1 MRRVIYVV
9 CGWLLLVIGV
19 VVTPMPVPIP
29 MIGLA
34 PFLIGCAILTRH
46 SKSFRRGLQ
55 RVRHRFE
62 WLSHR
67 FEAFRER
74 GPYAVRHMVRRTRP
88 HVLLRHAR
96 MRARH
101 KRH

>member
-1 MRRVIYVV
+1 MLRLLYVI

-34 PFLIGCAILTRH
+34 PFLVGCAILTRH
-46 SKSFRRGLQ
+46 SKWFRRGLQ

-67 FEAFRER
+67 FEAFKER
-74 GPYAVRHMVRRTRP
+74 GPHAVRHMVRRTRP
-88 HVLLRHAR
+88 LVLHRRAR
-96 MRARH
+96 MRARQ
-101 KRH
+101 KET